1 VGAWAASLQS
11 GISVIKQLTVRVVTT
26 KAETMVGV
34 EVAHDPENWF
44 RVGDV
49 VELLRS
55 RTIST

>member
-1 VGAWAASLQS
+1 VEAWAASLQS
-11 GISVIKQLTVRVVTT
+11 RISVIKQLTVCVVTT
-26 KAETMVGV
+26 KAGTMVGV